1 MSVTDRDLPLHPWS
15 LEMLLARVDHEWRAR
30 RRIFSLPERRFFRVD
45 PAVDLR
51 WELDGVSA
59 ATPVGPAAGPHTQLA
74 QNIVLGWLAGARSF
88 ELKTVQVLD
97 ELEIPRPCIDME
109 TVGYNVE
116 WSQELPLPLSL
127 REYAK
132 AWLLLAVLGRW
143 EPLREVLG
151 EPGDHFFELSVG
163 YDLAGVRSA
172 AVTEFITG
180 LRDARELLDELRSGI
195 SGPFAALRDVPVP
208 DRIVRTA
215 TISTF
220 HGCPPDQIEG
230 IVEHLMTAHGLDV
243 TVKLNPT
250 LLGIET
256 VRGILCEQL
265 GYTDIGL
272 DPAAFA
278 ADLQF
283 DQAVAMIRR
292 LRGFAAGCGRR
303 LGIKL
308 TNTLV
313 VRNGRGVLPGEQM
326 YLSGR
331 PLHVLAIDLLEK
343 LHAALPGT
351 LRLGEETEAP
361 VAVAFSAG
369 VDKDNL
375 TDTVALGLRPVTVCS
390 DLLRPGGYGRLAQGL
405 RKLVRHMKDLGL
417 TDLAD
422 LDRWAREQAE
432 ATGYRDAV
440 AAYAARLATV
450 EGAVR
455 YGRGGGLKP
464 PRHVDHVLEMFDCTA
479 CTNCVTVCPNNAFF
493 SVPTPPDS
501 GLEAREQ
508 YFVLAELCNDCG
520 NCTTFCPEAGSP
532 QRVKPRLYTRSEV
545 WQAREGDGYLLQ
557 LDGAGVAVS
566 GDDETAARLVR
577 LLDPEVLPLRLQPEA

>member
-1 MSVTDRDLPLHPWS
+1 MSVTHRDLPLHPWS
-15 LEMLLARVDHEWRAR
+15 LEMLLARIDHEWRTQ
-30 RRIFSLPERRFFRVD
+30 RRIFSLPERRFFRTD
-45 PAVDLR
+45 PAVDLS
-51 WELDGVSA
+51 WELDGVRA

-132 AWLLLAVLGRW
+132 AWLMLALLGRW
-143 EPLREVLG
+143 EQLREVLG

-163 YDLAGVRSA
+163 YDLDGVRSA

-180 LRDARELLDELRSGI
+180 LCDARELLDELRAGI
-195 SGPFAALRDVPVP
+195 SGPFAALHDVPVP

-230 IVEHLMTAHGLDV
+230 IVQHLMTAHGLDV

-256 VRGILCEQL
+256 VRGILHQQL
-265 GYTDIGL
+265 GYTDIDL
-272 DPAAFA
+272 VPAAFA

-283 DQAVAMIRR
+283 DQAVAMIGR

-303 LGIKL
+303 LGVKL

-313 VRNGRGVLPGEQM
+313 VGNGRGVMPGEQM

-331 PLHVLAIDLLEK
+331 PLHVLAITLLEK

-351 LRLGEETEAP
+351 LRLGEDTEAP
-361 VAVAFSAG
+361 VTVAFSAG

-375 TDTVALGLRPVTVCS
+375 TDTVAVGLRPVTVCS

-405 RKLVRHMKDLGL
+405 RKLVRRMKDLGL
-417 TDLAD
+417 TDLED
-422 LDRWAREQAE
+422 LERWAREQAE
-432 ATGYRDAV
+432 ADGHRDAL
-440 AAYAARLATV
+440 AAYAARLATA
-450 EGAVR
+450 EGAAR
-455 YGRGGGLKP
+455 YGRDGGLKP
-464 PRHVDHVLEMFDCTA
+464 PRRVDQVLEMFDCTA

-501 GLEAREQ
+501 GLQAREQ

-532 QRVKPRLYTRSEV
+532 QRVKPRLYTRPEV
-545 WQAREGDGYLLQ
+545 WRVREQDGFLLQ
-557 LDGAGVAVS
+557 PDEAGVAVS
-566 GDDETAARLVR
+566 GDDETAARLAR
-577 LLDPEVLPLRLQPEA
+577 LLDPEVLPLRLQPGA